1 MATREEIIAIPD
13 RYIAAVSAGDVDTI
27 MSLYNDS
34 PRVEDPIGEPAH
46 EGADAVRAFYTQL
59 SQSGFKINLTR
70 ITPVCVA
77 GGNEAAFAFR
87 VDVDLGETTL
97 SMVTHDTMVF
107 DEDGRISQ
115 MRAYADSQA
124 TPES

>member
-1 MATREEIIAIPD
+1 
-13 RYIAAVSAGDVDTI
+13 
-27 MSLYNDS
+27 
-34 PRVEDPIGEPAH
+34 
-46 EGADAVRAFYTQL
+46 
-59 SQSGFKINLTR
+59 
-70 ITPVCVA
+70 VA